1 MRSTGIV
8 VPSAIWPDPAGSMAK
23 NMSPSSVLTFRSARE
38 VGPNWESVLMRN
50 PTWTLSPSSSMLS
63 TAPTR
68 TPAMRTSSPTLM
80 PPASEK
86 LA

>member
-1 MRSTGIV
+1 
-8 VPSAIWPDPAGSMAK
+8 
-23 NMSPSSVLTFRSARE
+23 MSPSSVLTFKSARE
-38 VGPNWESVLMRN
+38 VGPNWESVFTWNPMR
-50 PTWTLSPSSSMLS
+50 TWSPSSSMVS

-80 PPASEK
+80 PPASAK